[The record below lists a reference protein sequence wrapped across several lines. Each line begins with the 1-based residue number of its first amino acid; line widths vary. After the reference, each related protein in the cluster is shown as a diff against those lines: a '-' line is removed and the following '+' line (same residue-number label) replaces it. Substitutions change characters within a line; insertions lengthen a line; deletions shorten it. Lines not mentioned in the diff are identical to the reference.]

1 MPINETTLETNS
13 NAAGSNSNAWTF
25 RFGSAVNLSI
35 RPDWKCFANLAI
47 LAVLVLNMPNAF
59 GEHEADHR
67 YTLNGYVLNEDQSP
81 IASTT
86 VIISANGTGG
96 RGTTDGDGYYS
107 VRLHL
112 HDADLGRKIRIKTE
126 FGEGVV
132 RADFDPSDSTT
143 ARVHRVDIVG
153 GQLIEE
159 QSDTGGKVPAWVF
172 YVFGLSIFI
181 IVATSLGKPIRRLK
195 KRLIPSGKSGAR
207 SNPKSSRAHS
217 KAKKRKRR

>member
-1 MPINETTLETNS
+1 MLINEATPEINS
-13 NAAGSNSNAWTF
+13 NTASSNLIARIF
-25 RFGSAVNLSI
+25 RFDDAVNSSVRTNWKRFASLVILS
-35 RPDWKCFANLAI
+35 
-47 LAVLVLNMPNAF
+47 VLVLNMSNAF

-86 VIISANGTGG
+86 VIVSANGTGG
-96 RGTTDGDGYYS
+96 RGTTDSDGYYS

-112 HDADLGRKIRIKTE
+112 HDADLGREIRIKTE

-132 RADFDPSDSTT
+132 RADFDQSDSTT

-159 QSDTGGKVPAWVF
+159 QSDTGGKVPVWVF

-195 KRLIPSGKSGAR
+195 KRLTPSEKSGSR
-207 SNPKSSRAHS
+207 SKPKSSRAHS